1 MKLNQF
7 GFINVRTGTS
17 IFRFSDLLA
26 TKLPIQ
32 DNVYSKLIFCPNGL
46 MIYKTLNG
54 FIRL

>member
-7 GFINVRTGTS
+7 GFISVRTGTS